1 MFTIIIMIQLFMVVN
16 QVDSAFEL
24 ACMDKCLKT
33 RRCKKYGTFTVDYDC
48 DKQCKKKCYKV

>member
-1 MFTIIIMIQLFMVVN
+1 MIQLFVVVN

-24 ACMDKCLKT
+24 ACMDKCMKT
-33 RRCKKYGTFTVDYDC
+33 RRCKKYGTLTIDYDC